1 TQPPPADLERIAEG
15 ARGWQQQRQFQAIA
29 GTLIGLSDTAERV
42 KSAGEQQS
50 RWAGAI
56 ARLAHEFARG
66 LERRR
71 QQREQRERISAEQMM
86 WAERLVPEV
95 RGILTL
101 ARRAGQMD
109 QTGPETWVL
118 KGRHYTLSFCQASDT
133 ISLVAQDGRGE
144 LLRLQRLQGAW
155 QPQLAQGI
163 TVEDVG
169 QIQKAHRLLHQAT
182 QAPQRSRQVEM
193 ER

>member
-1 TQPPPADLERIAEG
+1 
-15 ARGWQQQRQFQAIA
+15 
-29 GTLIGLSDTAERV
+29 
-42 KSAGEQQS
+42 
-50 RWAGAI
+50 
-56 ARLAHEFARG
+56 
-66 LERRR
+66 
-71 QQREQRERISAEQMM
+71 M

-101 ARRAGQMD
+101 ARQAGETE
-109 QTGPETWVL
+109 QTGPDTWVL
-118 KGRHYTLSFCQASDT
+118 KGRHYTLSFCQST
-133 ISLVAQDGRGE
+133 NMISLVAQDSRGE

-169 QIQKAHRLLHQAT
+169 QIQKAHRLLHQAM

>member
-1 TQPPPADLERIAEG
+1 
-15 ARGWQQQRQFQAIA
+15 
-29 GTLIGLSDTAERV
+29 
-42 KSAGEQQS
+42 
-50 RWAGAI
+50 
-56 ARLAHEFARG
+56 
-66 LERRR
+66 
-71 QQREQRERISAEQMM
+71 M

-101 ARRAGQMD
+101 AKQAGQMD

-118 KGRHYTLSFCQASDT
+118 KGRHYTLSFCQSTDT
-133 ISLVAQDGRGE
+133 ISLMAQDGRGE

-169 QIQKAHRLLHQAT
+169 RIQKAHRLLHQAT